1 MSERVKLLLLI
12 AAVLVLVLMALN
24 YGQVTQ

>member
-12 AAVLVLVLMALN
+12 AATLVLVLIALDVGN
-24 YGQVTQ
+24 ITQ

>member
-12 AAVLVLVLMALN
+12 AAALVLVLIALDF
-24 YGQVTQ
+24 GILTQ